1 MIYHVE
7 ETEEVLAELSAL
19 PAEALTAY
27 LELRTTLEL
36 TPWSGNQ
43 YNPDNPAGANMR
55 TQPFG
60 SGHGLAIYVIIE
72 HPELDEHRVVITRTT
87 WI

>member
-1 MIYHVE
+1 MIYRVE
-7 ETEEVLAELSAL
+7 ETEDVLAELSVL
-19 PAEALTAY
+19 SPKALTAY

-36 TPWSGNQ
+36 APWSGAQ
-43 YNPDNPAGANMR
+43 YNPDNPAGANVR

-60 SGHGLAIYVIIE
+60 AGHGLASYVIIE
-72 HPELDEHRVVITRTT
+72 HHEIDEHRVVVTRVT